1 MKFCKTCNI
10 EKIESDF
17 SDNRNHCKKCNRNKY
32 QEKIKQGYFESNI
45 IEKVC
50 CSCNYTKP
58 KSDFRTH
65 RKSCKKCENI
75 KDYRSRKNSNC
86 ISNTYEYKRH
96 HQLKRKDKIN
106 ISMKIYKKKRK
117 HTDIIY
123 RVSLIMCR
131 IVGDAIRSYTKNRKS
146 KGTIETIGLSHKDF
160 INYIESKF
168 EPWMNWENY
177 GKYNGELNYGW
188 DIDHI
193 IPLSSAKSEEE
204 VYKLNYY
211 SNLQPLCS
219 YTNRYIKV
227 DKIIN

>member
-1 MKFCKTCNI
+1 
-10 EKIESDF
+10 
-17 SDNRNHCKKCNRNKY
+17 
-32 QEKIKQGYFESNI
+32 
-45 IEKVC
+45 
-50 CSCNYTKP
+50 
-58 KSDFRTH
+58 
-65 RKSCKKCENI
+65 
-75 KDYRSRKNSNC
+75 
-86 ISNTYEYKRH
+86 
-96 HQLKRKDKIN
+96 
-106 ISMKIYKKKRK
+106 
-117 HTDIIY
+117 
-123 RVSLIMCR
+123 MCR